1 MSKFAGG
8 LDTGTAKGLSGGMG
22 LLSTVLDFMGSN
34 LDFMGSNQQAEG
46 YRQVGIDKAE
56 SYEDLAAQ
64 YEDRSGY
71 HIPSAQR
78 KAGEMRR
85 VSDIAM
91 SDAKASFKGGAGDPS
106 SVKWLAKAQTQ
117 GAYGAALQ
125 MFAGKQLERDDKIRA
140 HYSRAAGER
149 ARIAGEMKAGAAKT
163 SAFAGLL
170 KGMGKAVTLAE
181 KYNNT
186 IPDASGPY
194 GAYGGDEAYDFLEY

>member
-22 LLSTVLDFMGSN
+22 LLSTV

-149 ARIAGEMKAGAAKT
+149 ARIAGEVKAGAAKT

-181 KYNNT
+181 KYN
-186 IPDASGPY
+186 PGPASAWGS
-194 GAYGGDEAYDFLEY
+194 YDDPMLNVENSGWG

>member
-22 LLSTVLDFMGSN
+22 LLSTV

-181 KYNNT
+181 KYN
-186 IPDASGPY
+186 PGPASAWGS
-194 GAYGGDEAYDFLEY
+194 YDDPMLNVENSGWG